1 MDEDD
6 YIIIVKDNYNVPVI
20 QKGISNILTKQS
32 SSRLDR
38 LCKKLV
44 SIGSSMTE
52 SRLANMYNILSGT
65 YGIISS
71 TYRYVSNILIM
82 YLLICLYINPATYMV
97 ISIMGHGPF
106 LVAYIVLFKFLG
118 ML

>member
-20 QKGISNILTKQS
+20 QKGIS
-32 SSRLDR
+32 
-38 LCKKLV
+38 
-44 SIGSSMTE
+44 
-52 SRLANMYNILSGT
+52 
-65 YGIISS
+65 S
-71 TYRYVSNILIM
+71 TYRYVSNILVM

>member
-6 YIIIVKDNYNVPVI
+6 YIIIFKDNYNIPVTHTR
-20 QKGISNILTKQS
+20 ISNIF
-32 SSRLDR
+32 
-38 LCKKLV
+38 
-44 SIGSSMTE
+44 TE
-52 SRLANMYNILSGT
+52 MYNIISGT

-71 TYRYVSNILIM
+71 TYRYLRVTSSICEHISNVSVM
-82 YLLICLYINPATYMV
+82 YLLICLYRNPATYMV